1 MRKRPRLSKQFRR
14 KFVSREEYNKL
25 VKYCEHISDNVNKMH
40 KAFELHNHG
49 NVRVTL
55 GKTTE
60 HNLKDEVKENTVA

>member
-14 KFVSREEYNKL
+14 KFVSRDEYNKL
-25 VKYCEHISDNVNKMH
+25 KAYCEHMADGINQLSKDFN
-40 KAFELHNHG
+40 AHNHG

-60 HNLKDEVKENTVA
+60 HKQD